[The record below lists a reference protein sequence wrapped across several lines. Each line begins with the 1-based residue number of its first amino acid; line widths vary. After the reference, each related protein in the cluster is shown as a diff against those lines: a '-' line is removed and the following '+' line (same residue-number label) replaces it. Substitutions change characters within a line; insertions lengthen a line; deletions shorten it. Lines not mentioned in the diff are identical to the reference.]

1 MAAGDSCTVNITD
14 PRYGTSCSISSTK
27 DCAGVCDG
35 SAYFRCTSG
44 STSSYCSSGKY
55 SVYLGKQQCSSG
67 NATNSTSCYTCY
79 TCSYSC
85 PSGYYTSAGSGYYLT
100 STYKYQVCNGDSSQT
115 NSTKCYTRA
124 SCSYSCPSGY
134 ATSAGSGYYLTS
146 TYKYQV
152 CNGDSSQTNSTKCY
166 ERKAC
171 SYSCPS
177 GYYTSAGTGYHLT
190 STYKYQV
197 CNGDSSQTN
206 STKCYTREADTCSY
220 KGYVDSC
227 PTGQTG
233 TPVTINSGSSTKTC
247 YKDCKNNSYTV
258 TVSKVFG
265 SSCPTN
271 FASGFN
277 GISSCTIGGKSCA
290 TSENSITISNVASG
304 ASFKWTPQSSYSN
317 NEATARTSASFD
329 TTITSNETF
338 TATYVCTTKVDGPCE
353 GVCDLTSTV
362 PYYKVLQGNKCCC
375 PTSSETN
382 SIYCDCCK
390 NTSI

>member
-1 MAAGDSCTVNITD
+1 MACNSYANCYIGCSCKTGWNKRSASASSVSDVSNLQTSGVKTASASSLSGNISTMAAGDSCTVNITD

-171 SYSCPS
+171 SYSCPDGYSTSTTSSSCGS
-177 GYYTSAGTGYHLT
+177 GYTFKSTSASTQSGCSAKQCGKCEKLCTPSCTNETNCKWGSYSKSDGCGGT
-190 STYKYQV
+190 
-197 CNGDSSQTN
+197 C
-206 STKCYTREADTCSY
+206 TKCYPACAPGY
-220 KGYVDSC
+220 KYNFGPTDCYVRPYIILTDPSNPNC
-227 PTGQTG
+227 GKCECNNY
-233 TPVTINSGSSTKTC
+233 NS
-247 YKDCKNNSYTV
+247 DC
-258 TVSKVFG
+258 
-265 SSCPTN
+265 
-271 FASGFN
+271 
-277 GISSCTIGGKSCA
+277 GGK
-290 TSENSITISNVASG
+290 
-304 ASFKWTPQSSYSN
+304 P
-317 NEATARTSASFD
+317 
-329 TTITSNETF
+329 
-338 TATYVCTTKVDGPCE
+338 
-353 GVCDLTSTV
+353 
-362 PYYKVLQGNKCCC
+362 
-375 PTSSETN
+375 
-382 SIYCDCCK
+382 CDCA
-390 NTSI
+390 II

>member
-1 MAAGDSCTVNITD
+1 MFLLFFFFLSHNNSYADSVRADNGLYYSYTSVFDEYTTQEAGVACNSYANCYIGCSCKTGWNKRSASASSVSDVSNLQTSGVKTASASSLSGNVSTMAAGDSCTVNITD

-115 NSTKCYTRA
+115 NSTKCYTREA
-124 SCSYSCPSGY
+124 NTC
-134 ATSAGSGYYLTS
+134 TS
-146 TYKYQV
+146 
-152 CNGDSSQTNSTKCY
+152 
-166 ERKAC
+166 E
-171 SYSCPS
+171 
-177 GYYTSAGTGYHLT
+177 
-190 STYKYQV
+190 
-197 CNGDSSQTN
+197 
-206 STKCYTREADTCSY
+206 
-220 KGYVDSC
+220 GYVDSC

-247 YKDCKNNSYTV
+247 YKDCKNNSFTI
-258 TVSKVFG
+258 TISKVFTR
-265 SSCPTN
+265 SCPTN

-304 ASFKWTPQSSYSN
+304 ANFKWTPQSSYSN
-317 NEATARTSASFD
+317 NAATATTSDSFD
-329 TTITSNETF
+329 TTITSNATF
-338 TATYVCTTKVDGPCE
+338 TATYTCDDPCSGMPGMKWNAQQGCCIRQDCYPSGGLVCACF
-353 GVCDLTSTV
+353 
-362 PYYKVLQGNKCCC
+362 
-375 PTSSETN
+375 
-382 SIYCDCCK
+382 
-390 NTSI
+390 